1 MSWLSFKTP
10 KESSVSLWKSRLCAG
25 LIFGMLGNAAS
36 AFATT
41 TLKFPNPIAVDS
53 FLGLVKAIA
62 NAVRDIAIP
71 FAALAII
78 FVGFKFVAASAA
90 GKPEQVAKAR
100 TLFLWVL
107 IGTAIIVGASLLAEA
122 VVNTIR
128 GLS

>member
-1 MSWLSFKTP
+1 MSWLSFRMF
-10 KESSVSLWKSRLCAG
+10 KEASASLWKSRLYAG
-25 LIFGMLGNAAS
+25 LLFGMLMNAAS
-36 AFATT
+36 AFAF
-41 TLKFPNPIAVDS
+41 KFPNPIAVDS

-128 GLS
+128 GLSS